1 MSEAIE
7 AARRVL
13 RPSADEAAEAWR
25 VLVTEERDQVERLP
39 NRPRPE
45 DFYGPIAEAF
55 RADPMR
61 TDEPALNLL
70 RELVRGDESWLD
82 VGAGG
87 GRYTLAIALQAR
99 RVYAVEPSQGMREVL
114 AASAE
119 EHGIANLEIFA
130 ERWPCE
136 SEVPVAEVGF
146 ISQVGYDIAEI
157 GPFLEQLEAHSQ
169 SLCVAMLFERAP
181 ISDFAPLWQAV
192 HGEER
197 ALLPGLGEFMTLLY
211 AKGRFPQISVI
222 DLPPRTF
229 ADLETMQRA
238 CRRPL
243 WVLEG
248 SAEDARLGK
257 AIRELAVEVED
268 GVTLSARNRHLALV
282 TWQPR

>member
-1 MSEAIE
+1 M
-7 AARRVL
+7 L
-13 RPSADEAAEAWR
+13 RPGADEVEEAWR
-25 VLVTEERDQVERLP
+25 VLVTEEREQVERLP

-45 DFYGPIAEAF
+45 DFYGPIADAF

-87 GRYTLAIALQAR
+87 GRYTLPIALLAR

-114 AASAE
+114 ASSAE

-130 ERWPCE
+130 ERWPCS

-146 ISQVGYDIAEI
+146 ISQVGYDISDI
-157 GPFLEQLEAHSQ
+157 GPFIQQLERHSQ
-169 SLCVAMLFERAP
+169 SLCIALLFDRAP

-197 ALLPGLGEFMTLLY
+197 VLLPGLAEFMTLLY
-211 AKGRFPQISVI
+211 AKGRVPQVTIIDMPPPTFPDVGA
-222 DLPPRTF
+222 LHK
-229 ADLETMQRA
+229 A

-248 SAEDARLGK
+248 SAEDARLT
-257 AIRELAVEVED
+257 AAVRDIAVETED
-268 GVTLSARNRHLALV
+268 GVTLGSRKRRLGLV
-282 TWQPR
+282 SWEPR